1 MPCSAADILR
11 CGVQSWRLRR
21 DRLRRG
27 ECRCG
32 RCSVHARLVLR
43 PRRRQVVV
51 VVVVVICVAPHKLWA
66 EKFRRLHEQNERISL
81 LLCHCVA
88 ARWFESVPA
97 NRMDAQSKQVTLLV
111 Q

>member
-1 MPCSAADILR
+1 MN
-11 CGVQSWRLRR
+11 
-21 DRLRRG
+21 
-27 ECRCG
+27 
-32 RCSVHARLVLR
+32 ARLVLR

-51 VVVVVICVAPHKLWA
+51 VVVVVVCVGPHRLWA
-66 EKFRRLHEQNERISL
+66 KKFGSLHEQNERISL

-97 NRMDAQSKQVTLLV
+97 NRMDAQSKQVILLV